1 MGSSSLTSNQERLMG
16 SDLSKNTLTFKYYL
30 TFKTLKDNRT
40 KAGINVTEGG
50 GWTGPLACLSLFSIS
65 SVDDEKKLKKISV
78 ALFTEN
84 YPSSCLSNSEH
95 WSHLD

>member
-40 KAGINVTEGG
+40 KAGINVTEVGG
-50 GWTGPLACLSLFSIS
+50 
-65 SVDDEKKLKKISV
+65 
-78 ALFTEN
+78 
-84 YPSSCLSNSEH
+84 
-95 WSHLD
+95 